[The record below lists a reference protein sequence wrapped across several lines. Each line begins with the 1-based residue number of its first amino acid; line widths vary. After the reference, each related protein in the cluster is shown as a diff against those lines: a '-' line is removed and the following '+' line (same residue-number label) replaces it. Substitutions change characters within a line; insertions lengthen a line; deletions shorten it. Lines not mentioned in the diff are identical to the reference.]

1 MAKKKKHKKKLRRTL
16 HDILIG
22 ATSGIITWLVTEF
35 LKHVFHW

>member
-16 HDILIG
+16 YDILIG
-22 ATSGIITWLVTEF
+22 AVSGTITWLVTEF